1 MIGIDSLNNKTN
13 IRLRICQQMSCD
25 LNLLLESYKNK
36 DIGTRLISEKI
47 NVGEKTL
54 KRILKLKS
62 VPHINTIQRFYQ
74 YYFLLTNISSEN
86 HPLYKE
92 INELIQIEELDNAK
106 ELNFYLE
113 GLLEKDK
120 VFRKIYLLSRTGVI
134 TRNWIQ
140 DEFGNFGLE
149 HLELMLKNN
158 ILLEI
163 DKDTFVEGSISI
175 SKGPKSVKSIISD
188 LVEDHLSS
196 ERLSEKGLNS
206 AFYMVDRVTEDAY
219 ESIIEI
225 TEQYK
230 KNVAKLIQDKSN
242 RGLKRIFV
250 STAVD
255 NIDNNLEQ

>member
-1 MIGIDSLNNKTN
+1 MIEIDPLSNKTN
-13 IRLRICQQMSCD
+13 IRLKICQQMACD
-25 LNLLLESYKNK
+25 LDQLLASYKNK

-47 NVGEKTL
+47 NIGEKTI

-74 YYFLLTNISSEN
+74 YYFTLTSTSIDN

-92 INELIQIEELDNAK
+92 INELIQIEILDNTK

-134 TRNWIQ
+134 TKSWVQ
-140 DEFGNFGLE
+140 DKFGKFGLD
-149 HLELMLKNN
+149 HLDLMLENN

-163 DKDTFVEGSISI
+163 DKGTFVEGSVSI
-175 SKGPKSVKSIISD
+175 SKGPKSVKYIISD
-188 LVEDHLSS
+188 LVSDHLSS

-219 ESIIEI
+219 QTIIEI

-230 KNVAKLIQDKSN
+230 KNLAKLIQDRSN
-242 RGLKRIFV
+242 RGVKRIFI